1 MENITENEYS
11 SYNNM
16 ATLQEIRDI
25 VNKYISNKDI
35 VEKLFNWA
43 TDKAEKY
50 FIKNI
55 NNTKTN
61 IEETKFD
68 PKNNIGIEYSKDSK
82 NKLSYRNK
90 PLILTN
96 VKYSDLCNM
105 IRITSGVEKEIL
117 RYLLFGIKCIE
128 AGADYNI
135 DVLQDLDYEKYF
147 NVLDVKYNIP
157 CPACKS
163 KNTTPMM
170 IQTRAADEPPLVR
183 HACRDC
189 KKHFRPPKFRD
200 FDYKTY
206 KKEDTLDDAPS
217 PPDSPTPPSPIEDL
231 IISQNDD
238 YNPPE

>member
-11 SYNNM
+11 SYNSM
-16 ATLQEIRDI
+16 ATLQEIKD
-25 VNKYISNKDI
+25 VLHKYISDI
-35 VEKLFNWA
+35 DSAMQLFEWA
-43 TDKAEKY
+43 MDKAQKY

-55 NNTKTN
+55 GNTKTN

-90 PLILTN
+90 PLIVTN
-96 VKYSDLCNM
+96 SEYSDICNM
-105 IRITSGVEKEIL
+105 IRITSGIEKEIL
-117 RYLLFGIKCIE
+117 RYLLFGIKCIK
-128 AGADYNI
+128 AGVEYNI
-135 DVLQDLDYEKYF
+135 DMLQDLDYDKYF

-189 KKHFRPPKFRD
+189 KKHFRPPKFRA
-200 FDYKTY
+200 FDYKT
-206 KKEDTLDDAPS
+206 KEDVPDNAPS
-217 PPDSPTPPSPIEDL
+217 PPDSPTPPSPVDDL

-238 YNPPE
+238 RDPPE